1 MTFIKSMWVVLAVVS
16 TLVLVILPQAAV
28 ADTVSKQAAFLNQ
41 VFNYEPVSK
50 PQTLWLTKD
59 VKQELKGLFDYE
71 IGVLRVRYWMQGDTT
86 AWVLDEIGKEQP
98 ITMALAIGASGVKS
112 IQVLEYR
119 ESRGGEI
126 QYPFFTQQF
135 DHAVLEQSNNK
146 LKLDRNID
154 GITGATL
161 SVRAMTKVAKVA
173 LYLHSKVMEA
183 KLGNLARQS

>member
-16 TLVLVILPQAAV
+16 TLALVILPQAAV

-41 VFNYEPVSK
+41 VFNNEPVSK
-50 PQTLWLTKD
+50 PQTLWLTKEI
-59 VKQELKGLFDYE
+59 KQELKGLFDYE